1 MCITIRETWACGHT
15 TTLQHERCEYDLKGY
30 GCPRRPDPPERRDDK
45 SCPRCEEQINRHDPS
60 SEFYWETTDK
70 KKAAERNAAMEK
82 RAAAFKKAAAEKQ
95 ADDQYNDDPIAKES
109 LERWKEAEGR

>member
-1 MCITIRETWACGHT
+1 MIRVAVCF
-15 TTLQHERCEYDLKGY
+15 
-30 GCPRRPDPPERRDDK
+30 
-45 SCPRCEEQINRHDPS
+45 SCSSLECASLTHYILARCEEQINRHDPS